1 MSQNNDM
8 QWRIS
13 FPVERSL
20 PLDLTDVQIFC
31 YVLIKIILKKN
42 MHTSQREVISSFH
55 IKHVMFWW
63 VDSHYINCLNLCLA
77 QLIQLMK
84 SRHIPH
90 CIIESRNLFN
100 SKMTE
105 KMSKE
110 IVDVKQIW
118 YDTCFYIRCFRACF

>member
-20 PLDLTDVQIFC
+20 PLDLTDVQILC
-31 YVLIKIILKKN
+31 YALIKIIQKEN
-42 MHTSQREVISSFH
+42 MNTSQREVISSFH
-55 IKHVMFWW
+55 IKHVMFWCVELCSCQW
-63 VDSHYINCLNLCLA
+63 VDSHYINCLNICLA

-90 CIIESRNLFN
+90 YIIESRNLFN

-110 IVDVKQIW
+110 IVEQI
-118 YDTCFYIRCFRACF
+118 